1 VSVKLN
7 SGTFD
12 REGLMI
18 EPATVFLIA
27 GIVAPIGSSEKKA
40 TQFLQA
46 IRPRCVSEGCEI
58 HLAASTRLVAGITA
72 PPEMGDDRIQSL
84 RQFLGDLCACA
95 GFVIHLGKSTVPA
108 TTAMDRESKAVSF
121 SMTVRL
127 AGMFSDI
134 QSHLNDL
141 EPNGTWEGDD
151 VTPRFRTY
159 RGAVATYHS
168 TTQSLQFQGNNAAA
182 IALRTRFLAR
192 IGRAD

>member
-1 VSVKLN
+1 
-7 SGTFD
+7 
-12 REGLMI
+12 MI
-18 EPATVFLIA
+18 EPATVLLIA
-27 GIVAPIGSSEKKA
+27 GIVAPIGSSERKA

-46 IRPRCVSEGCEI
+46 IRPRCASEGCEI

-108 TTAMDRESKAVSF
+108 MDRESKVVSF

-141 EPNGTWEGDD
+141 EPNGTWEGGD
-151 VTPRFRTY
+151 VAPRYRTF
-159 RGAVATYHS
+159 RGAVVTYRP
-168 TTQSLQFQGNNAAA
+168 TTQSLQFQGRHAAA
-182 IALRTRFLAR
+182 IDLRDQFLAR
-192 IGRAD
+192 IGRG

>member
-1 VSVKLN
+1 VRESV
-7 SGTFD
+7 
-12 REGLMI
+12 M
-18 EPATVFLIA
+18 LIA
-27 GIVAPIGSSEKKA
+27 GVVAPIGTCEKRLA
-40 TQFLQA
+40 RFLQVV
-46 IRPRCVSEGCEI
+46 RPRCEGCEI
-58 HLAASTRLVAGITA
+58 HLAASKQFVAGITA
-72 PPEMGDDRIQSL
+72 PPEMSDSRIQFL
-84 RQFLGDLCACA
+84 RHILGDLCARA
-95 GFVIHLGKSTVPA
+95 GFVIHFGESPVPA
-108 TTAMDRESKAVSF
+108 TTAMDRESKVVGF